1 MNSRIFILCIFLPHV
16 IPVTKLIKIYGEV
29 ESGPIP
35 IPIDSGTG
43 CVNSCYMDSDCLL
56 ANDANG
62 QCSLYSFSATTT
74 ELKVMRS
81 WEDTGSLVYF
91 KVSLLECPS
100 SFNDVGL
107 TFTSETGERY
117 NWKKTEYGFS
127 FARCRDGWKEFDR
140 SSGVSVCMMAV
151 SIPGSVNKT
160 LAQEKCES
168 LNSTL
173 IGLETEEEAQW
184 MFGEMK
190 RLKAGGRYWL
200 AGERITNSGIYG
212 CTSTDF
218 NVNWGDDGMTTGND
232 IMKHP
237 TIADLSC
244 LDKKTVRVNYV
255 YQNAV

>member
-1 MNSRIFILCIFLPHV
+1 MNSRIVILCLLLPHV
-16 IPVTKLIKIYGEV
+16 MPVTKLIKIYGKV

-35 IPIDSGTG
+35 TPIDSETD

-151 SIPGSVNKT
+151 SIPEYVSKT

-173 IGLETEEEAQW
+173 IGLETEEEAEW
-184 MFGEMK
+184 MLDEII
-190 RLKAGGRYWL
+190 RLGNSKRYWL
-200 AGERITNSGIYG
+200 AGERITNSGIFN

-218 NVNWGDDGMTTGND
+218 NVNWDDDGMTTGSN
-232 IMKHP
+232 IMNNPK
-237 TIADLSC
+237 IAGLSC
-244 LDKKTVRVNYV
+244 MDKQTKG
-255 YQNAV
+255 